1 MKKRDANTILA
12 DSGAAALR
20 DWFDWAP
27 IAGTPESASSPRA
40 AADHLRHIG
49 LEEAPSVIPN
59 SSDSE
64 PVAPARPATRKKHT
78 RPRVVP
84 ICAIDLLAKQLP
96 DPRFIVPGYIA
107 EGLTILAGRPKV
119 GKSRLALGIAIA
131 IASGGLALGTVKVDA
146 GSVLYLALEDTERRL
161 QSRIKQVLGEDEV
174 PANLFIATQCPRLDE
189 GAFEQF
195 DKWFYS
201 VPDPRLIIIDV
212 FNKVRPPTLRRDSA
226 YEGDYRAVGPLKA
239 YADLRGIGILV
250 LHHTRKMSA
259 EDPFDTISG
268 TTGFTGAADTAL
280 VLAKD
285 RGGVTLYGRGRDVEE
300 ISAALEYDR
309 ATSRWLALGER
320 SDVRRSEPRK
330 AILALL
336 ENFPGQPMT
345 IGEIA
350 DRLGERK
357 ENVKQLLHKMK
368 QTGEVVLRGKGLYA
382 HPDYLERPDDDY
394 G

>member
-1 MKKRDANTILA
+1 
-12 DSGAAALR
+12 
-20 DWFDWAP
+20 
-27 IAGTPESASSPRA
+27 
-40 AADHLRHIG
+40 
-49 LEEAPSVIPN
+49 
-59 SSDSE
+59 
-64 PVAPARPATRKKHT
+64 
-78 RPRVVP
+78 
-84 ICAIDLLAKQLP
+84 
-96 DPRFIVPGYIA
+96 
-107 EGLTILAGRPKV
+107 
-119 GKSRLALGIAIA
+119 
-131 IASGGLALGTVKVDA
+131 
-146 GSVLYLALEDTERRL
+146 
-161 QSRIKQVLGEDEV
+161 
-174 PANLFIATQCPRLDE
+174 
-189 GAFEQF
+189 
-195 DKWFYS
+195 
-201 VPDPRLIIIDV
+201 
-212 FNKVRPPTLRRDSA
+212 
-226 YEGDYRAVGPLKA
+226 
-239 YADLRGIGILV
+239 
-250 LHHTRKMSA
+250 MSA

-320 SDVRRSEPRK
+320 ADVRRSEPRN

-368 QTGEVVLRGKGLYA
+368 HTGEVVLRGKGLYA